1 MLCLYAENQ
10 VIYTQAKYF
19 IPSFAWWRNIPTNTT
34 WSNIFF
40 VVKPTLAFASLF
52 FQTIIIMSLFMRISR
67 THFSGLALFIISH
80 INLSTVL
87 LINLCSF
94 FLLEKHWNF
103 TLSTVDDF
111 WIPRRT
117 SIHATCGALY
127 VLSSFFIVNDNVIPS
142 IQVWSFPDFYSGGK
156 YLRIFNFKPYTPW
169 QG

>member
-1 MLCLYAENQ
+1 MENYSHQ
-10 VIYTQAKYF
+10 HNLVKYF
-19 IPSFAWWRNIPTNTT
+19 LCCQTNFGFCIAIF
-34 WSNIFF
+34 SNNHYS
-40 VVKPTLAFASLF
+40 VS
-52 FQTIIIMSLFMRISR
+52 FMRISS
-67 THFSGLALFIISH
+67 TYFSGLALFIISH

-142 IQVWSFPDFYSGGK
+142 IQVWSSPDFYSGGK
-156 YLRIFNFKPYTPW
+156 YLRIFNFKPYTP
-169 QG
+169 

>member
-1 MLCLYAENQ
+1 MLK
-10 VIYTQAKYF
+10 IRSF
-19 IPSFAWWRNIPTNTT
+19 IPKLNTSNQTLLDGELFPPTQLGQILSLLSSQLWLLHRSF
-34 WSNIFF
+34 F
-40 VVKPTLAFASLF
+40 K
-52 FQTIIIMSLFMRISR
+52 TIIIMFLFMRISR

-111 WIPRRT
+111 WIPRRISMYAT
-117 SIHATCGALY
+117 SASIY
-127 VLSSFFIVNDNVIPS
+127 ILSSFLLVNDNVIPS

-156 YLRIFNFKPYTPW
+156 IF
-169 QG
+169 